1 MKLSKVVHLYLEQL
15 ENYTSKIMKKYLEI
29 YQNTWKNHG
38 NIMEF
43 CQSGKVG
50 TLGAPCKVGTRPVKL
65 TGLSSKSICNISCTK
80 QLSIDMFED
89 PK

>member
-15 ENYTSKIMKKYLEI
+15 ENCTLKRMKKYLKI
-29 YQNTWKNHG
+29 YQKTWKNYE

-50 TLGAPCKVGTRPVKL
+50 TLLLLNFQKKSGDLKPVRKTRETETVKI
-65 TGLSSKSICNISCTK
+65 K
-80 QLSIDMFED
+80 
-89 PK
+89 